1 MEGLSMSIQVV
12 CPNGHVLKVSDDFAG
27 KMGLCPVC
35 KARIKVPQ
43 PSEEQ
48 LSEDAIMSIL
58 GTYDAKKA
66 EKKLKDVSDLA
77 AADAPR
83 AMQDEVATKGKAGG
97 GGPAPPK
104 KGCPHCNREIVAGIH
119 ICPHCHTYIAGLDD
133 F

>member
-1 MEGLSMSIQVV
+1 MSIQVV
-12 CPNGHVLKVSDDFAG
+12 CPNGHVLKVSDDYAG

-35 KARIKVPQ
+35 KSRIKVPQ
-43 PSEEQ
+43 PSQEQ

-58 GTYDAKKA
+58 GRYDAKKA

-77 AADAPR
+77 AADATR
-83 AMQDEVATKGKAGG
+83 AQQSEVVTKGKAGA

-104 KGCPHCNREIVAGIH
+104 KSCPHCNREIVAGIH

-133 F
+133 FA

>member
-1 MEGLSMSIQVV
+1 MSIQVV

-66 EKKLKDVSDLA
+66 EKKLKDISDLA

-83 AMQDEVATKGKAGG
+83 ALQNEVATKGKAGG
-97 GGPAPPK
+97 GGPAP
-104 KGCPHCNREIVAGIH
+104 
-119 ICPHCHTYIAGLDD
+119 
-133 F
+133 

>member
-1 MEGLSMSIQVV
+1 MSIQVV
-12 CPNGHVLKVSDDFAG
+12 CPNGHVLKVSDDYAG
-27 KMGLCPVC
+27 KTGLCPVC
-35 KARIKVPQ
+35 KSRVKVPK

-58 GTYDAKKA
+58 GTYDPSKA
-66 EKKLKDVSDLA
+66 RGKLADVSDLA

-83 AMQDEVATKGKAGG
+83 GFTRSTSAQGEAKPSLD
-97 GGPAPPK
+97 GPSPPK
-104 KGCPHCNREIVAGIH
+104 KSCPHCNQEIHAEIH